1 MQPILIFSFY
11 HSTTGDS
18 QAPDK
23 RVAARQL
30 IKRYYFQLTEG
41 CGDSN
46 CNNEHCA
53 SSKKVQTLSPN
64 QAAAQVLAFE
74 IINKKFTNLC

>member
-1 MQPILIFSFY
+1 MYSFY
-11 HSTTGDS
+11 FSATGDS

-41 CGDSN
+41 CGDPN

-53 SSKKVQTLSPN
+53 SSKKVQTLTPN
-64 QAAAQVLAFE
+64 QAAAQVLRLKIFV
-74 IINKKFTNLC
+74 KKHSLIL